1 MKRIETVAIDRDG
14 VRVVINKVDFISGV
28 MDLWVESVET
38 EVLPSV
44 TELVETEVSP
54 SITES
59 ASQDDVEEPQSL
71 VPDFVAE
78 KKSKPKAKKK

>member
-1 MKRIETVAIDRDG
+1 MIYEVFMKRIETVAIDRDG

-38 EVLPSV
+38 EDQPSV
-44 TELVETEVSP
+44 AELVF
-54 SITES
+54 
-59 ASQDDVEEPQSL
+59 QDDDVEELQPP